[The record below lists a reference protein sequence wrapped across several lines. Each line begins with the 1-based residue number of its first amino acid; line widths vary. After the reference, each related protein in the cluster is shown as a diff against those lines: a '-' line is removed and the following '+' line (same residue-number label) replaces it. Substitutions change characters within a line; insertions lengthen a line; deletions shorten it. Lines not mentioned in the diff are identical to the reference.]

1 MKNRML
7 MEVILV
13 EAFVFMNERK
23 RQMSSVQ
30 KRYDYYAAAFRDY
43 LKNGDDLNFSYILQT
58 GEEAP
63 HIRSV
68 DQYDRESISLVASLL
83 TDLVRRE
90 EKGFEKAPSKW
101 ALISLKSLA
110 DKGYP
115 KAEMEYAYL
124 MKEQKNSKEAEEYMK
139 RYFQNPFEKKE
150 EKNHMAEWVLQ
161 EFGHDFG
168 WRERSKF
175 NLKECVQTNADCF
188 SLYQEGK
195 ETQGLPDR
203 IMRMAQVL
211 DNVSSATPE
220 EREVATHFS
229 RHLWILAMQE
239 KQKVDDQT
247 AHIAAE
253 ALGILA
259 DKKYPLAQLRYAA
272 FLKLKGEDQT
282 AQFYLDQAVRNPVSF
297 DHKERYLSELKKMG
311 LRPTQ
316 EPSQQKVGLG
326 AVLRGLTHHVRTL
339 LNGSEEQKTKDF
351 QKQKELLKRQ
361 SHRR

>member
-1 MKNRML
+1 
-7 MEVILV
+7 
-13 EAFVFMNERK
+13 MNERK
-23 RQMSSVQ
+23 RKMSSVQ
-30 KRYDYYAAAFRDY
+30 KRYDYYATAFQNF
-43 LKNGDDLNFSYILQT
+43 LKDGKDLNFSYILRA

-63 HIRSV
+63 SV
-68 DQYDRESISLVASLL
+68 QSADKHDRESVAFVASLL
-83 TDLVRRE
+83 SDLAQRE
-90 EKGFEKAPSKW
+90 GTGFEKAPAKY
-101 ALISLKSLA
+101 AVISLKSLA
-110 DKGYP
+110 DKGCP

-124 MKEQKNSKEAEEYMK
+124 MKEQKNSKEAETYMN

-150 EKNHMAEWVLQ
+150 EKNRTAEWVLQ

-211 DNVSSATPE
+211 DNASSATPE
-220 EREVATHFS
+220 EREVAAHFS
-229 RHLWILAMQE
+229 RHLWILATRK
-239 KQKVDDQT
+239 KQNVSDQV
-247 AHIAAE
+247 AHISAE

-259 DKKYPLAQLRYAA
+259 DKKYPLAQVRYAA
-272 FLKLKGEDQT
+272 FLKMKGADQT
-282 AQFYLDQAVRNPVSF
+282 AQFYLDQAVHNPLSF
-297 DHKERYLSELKKMG
+297 DHKEHYLSELKKIG

-326 AVLRGLTHHVRTL
+326 TVLRGLTNHVRTL
-339 LNGSEEQKTKDF
+339 LGGSEEQKTKDLRN
-351 QKQKELLKRQ
+351 QKELLNRQ